1 MLISTLTD
9 IALSLPL
16 KLCYGER
23 TAKKRDRRE
32 RLEGKKPNKRQRGK
46 KGSYRRG
53 RVRNII

>member
-32 RLEGKKPNKRQRGK
+32 KKPNKGQRGK